1 MKQFYLVSAL
11 IIGTSM
17 GLAACA
23 SDGFAPAPPSTQM
36 DTGYGSGGGGG
47 GGGGGMGY

>member
-1 MKQFYLVSAL
+1 MKRFCMISAL
-11 IIGTSM
+11 IIGTSI

-23 SDGFAPAPPSTQM
+23 SNGFTPAPATTQM

-47 GGGGGMGY
+47 GGMGY